1 MPNAIRVEM
10 TARRPERVEH
20 PMPAFTY
27 LVAQASHARLGV
39 SQSSPTHAGGA
50 LDYDRLVPLNFY

>member
-1 MPNAIRVEM
+1 M